1 MKLGQ
6 LASFVDTEF
15 LPEEYRELYQ
25 EQMAKLRNAAPP
37 MPWEKVVKVLEDE
50 YRARAPQRD
59 SSSTSSPRRSP
70 PPRSARS
77 TARR

>member
-15 LPEEYRELYQ
+15 LPEEYREIYQ
-25 EQMAKLRNAAPP
+25 EQMAKLRNSAPP
-37 MPWEKVVKVLEDE
+37 MPWEKVEKVLEDE
-50 YRARAPQRD
+50 YRPSAST
-59 SSSTSSPRRSP
+59 SSSRTSSPRPSP
-70 PPRSARS
+70 PPRSARC